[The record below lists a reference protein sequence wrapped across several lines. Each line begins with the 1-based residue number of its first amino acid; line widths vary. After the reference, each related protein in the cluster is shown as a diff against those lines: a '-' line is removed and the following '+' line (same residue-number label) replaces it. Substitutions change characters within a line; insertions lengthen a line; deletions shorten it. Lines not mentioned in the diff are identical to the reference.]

1 MRTHELQTI
10 LEAVKHNK
18 SGSKQSLRKR
28 IINLLVGST
37 SKTKAL
43 RQKIVSVYKS
53 RTQNTNHTQ
62 LLPSYRQSGPQFQAQ
77 NNIQRYLRNFSSNN
91 FAFSNETTQ
100 PYNELSLPAPQ
111 MTPTTEFEEFEDLPF
126 FKTQQTLL
134 SPMYCQNN
142 IDAANFS
149 GLYFLTDSERHAIVK
164 SWIITKQE
172 YKIQIILRFVQIG
185 LKENIIERLPYNIS
199 VSVND
204 RQCKLPILNI
214 PTKAG
219 ITPWRCN
226 VPIDITQ
233 QTDLRNP
240 SQNTLKICWSGEP
253 HEYMAAVYVA
263 EKLTWNELLINLKSR
278 PLYASNETKKM
289 IKKSME
295 HDMDMEDVGVDSM
308 ISTIRDPLSKT
319 KMELPARGKDCL
331 HWQCFDAIQ
340 FLQMNEQKQT
350 WLCPLCKKKIK
361 FENLEID
368 EFFLSILKSPN
379 LSKDCEYVMLY
390 ENGSWS
396 EKKPPNYSNA
406 SEVKSNDNQS
416 NNQIDVITLSDSDSD
431 DDTSPAELS
440 NCSPPKLE
448 ESVIKSERID
458 IAETEDV
465 TQIDK
470 NNSSEHAMQAN
481 GDNFSEDL
489 TQMNVHTSNDND
501 FVLDL
506 SLKNGSPPTPSS
518 DDQSVITLNDD
529 SDEILPSKEPS
540 KLFDR
545 FNFPESISIIPN
557 NNKDCKSSVSG
568 KKKKSKQKHKS
579 RPAVICTI
587 TLD

>member
-1 MRTHELQTI
+1 MRTYELQTI

-43 RQKIVSVYKS
+43 RQKIVSVYAT
-53 RTQNTNHTQ
+53 RTQSTNYTQ
-62 LLPSYRQSGPQFQAQ
+62 LLPSYRQSSSRFQAP
-77 NNIQRYLRNFSSNN
+77 NNIQRYLRNYSSNI
-91 FAFSNETTQ
+91 FPFSNETAQ
-100 PYNELSLPAPQ
+100 PYIELPLP
-111 MTPTTEFEEFEDLPF
+111 TPTTEFEDLPF
-126 FKTQQTLL
+126 FKTQDTLL
-134 SPMYCQNN
+134 VPMYCQNN
-142 IDAANFS
+142 VDAANFS
-149 GLYFLTDSERHAIVK
+149 GLYFLTNNQRHAIVK
-164 SWIITKQE
+164 SWVITKQE

-185 LKENIIERLPYNIS
+185 LKENVTERLPYNIS

-240 SQNTLKICWSGEP
+240 SQNTLKITWSGEP

-263 EKLTWNELLINLKSR
+263 EKLTWSELLVNLKTR
-278 PLYASNETKKM
+278 PLRSSNETKKM

-295 HDMDMEDVGVDSM
+295 NDMDTEDVGVDSM

-350 WLCPLCKKKIK
+350 WLCPLCKTKIK

-368 EFFLSILKSPN
+368 EFFLSILQSPN
-379 LSKDCEYVMLY
+379 LSKDCEYVILY
-390 ENGSWS
+390 ENGLWS
-396 EKKPPNYSNA
+396 EKKPTSYSDV
-406 SEVKSNDNQS
+406 SKVKSNDNQS
-416 NNQIDVITLSDSDSD
+416 NNHIDVITLSDSDSD
-431 DDTSPAELS
+431 DDIPPPKRS
-440 NCSPPKLE
+440 NCNPPKLE
-448 ESVIKSERID
+448 KSVIKSEHID
-458 IAETEDV
+458 IAETEIV

-489 TQMNVHTSNDND
+489 MQIDVRTSNEND

-518 DDQSVITLNDD
+518 DDHSVITLNDD
-529 SDEILPSKEPS
+529 SDEIPPSKEPS
-540 KLFDR
+540 NLFDR
-545 FNFPESISIIPN
+545 FNFSESISIIPN
-557 NNKDCKSSVSG
+557 NNKDCKYSVSG
-568 KKKKSKQKHKS
+568 KKKKKSKQKHKS